1 MDMTTNQIKQTLVL
15 HDKRTVSEE
24 EFTPAAVLIPLFYKN
39 DELHVLLTLRTETVA
54 AHKGQISFPG
64 GARENGDADLLET
77 ALRETYE
84 EVGIKPED
92 VEVLGEL
99 DDLLAVTN
107 FVVTPFV
114 GIIPYPYEF
123 NVSHDEIA
131 ELIEI
136 PLSFF
141 LNGSNC
147 RTEQRPYR
155 GRNVTVYYYDYGKY
169 TVWGVTAR
177 ILKGFL
183 DLCFG
188 STNENLDAKA
198 S

>member
-1 MDMTTNQIKQTLVL
+1 MDALKQQIRSTLSQHSKSVAS
-15 HDKRTVSEE
+15 DEK
-24 EFTPAAVLIPLFYKN
+24 FTPSAVLIPIFYK
-39 DELHVLLTLRTETVA
+39 DGEPHLLLTLRTETVA
-54 AHKGQISFPG
+54 SHKGQISFPG
-64 GARENGDADLLET
+64 GTRENGDRDLLTT
-77 ALRETYE
+77 ALRETFE
-84 EVGIKPED
+84 EVGIRPDD

-114 GIIPYPYEF
+114 GVFPYPYEF
-123 NVSHDEIA
+123 KVSHDEIA

-141 LNGSNC
+141 VDPRNRRAEEWL
-147 RTEQRPYR
+147 YH
-155 GRNVTVYYYDYGKY
+155 GRKSTVYFYDYGKY

-177 ILKGFL
+177 ILKGFI
-183 DLCFG
+183 DLCIP
-188 STNENLDAKA
+188 SEL

>member
-1 MDMTTNQIKQTLVL
+1 MPLRDPMDGLKQQI
-15 HDKRTVSEE
+15 RTSLAKHSKSVASEE
-24 EFTPAAVLIPLFYKN
+24 TFTPSAVLIPIFYKN
-39 DELHVLLTLRTETVA
+39 GEPHLLLTLRTETVA
-54 AHKGQISFPG
+54 SHKGQISFPG
-64 GARENGDADLLET
+64 GTRENGDRDLLAT
-77 ALRETYE
+77 ALRETFE
-84 EVGIKPED
+84 EVGIRPED

-114 GIIPYPYEF
+114 GVFPYPYDF
-123 NVSHDEIA
+123 KISHDEIA

-141 LNGSNC
+141 MDPRNRRVEERL
-147 RTEQRPYR
+147 YR
-155 GRNVTVYYYDYGKY
+155 GRNVTVYFYDYGKY

-177 ILKGFL
+177 ILKDFV
-183 DLCFG
+183 DFCIP
-188 STNENLDAKA
+188 SEQ

>member
-1 MDMTTNQIKQTLVL
+1 MEKLKNQIKATLAGHTKKV
-15 HDKRTVSEE
+15 VPEE
-24 EFTPAAVLIPLFYKN
+24 SFIPAAVLIPLFFKN
-39 DELHVLLTLRTETVA
+39 REPHVLLTLRTNNVA
-54 AHKGQISFPG
+54 SHKGQISFPG
-64 GARENGDADLLET
+64 GTRENGDKSLLET

-84 EVGIKPED
+84 EVGIRPAD

-114 GIIPYPYEF
+114 GVIPYPYDF
-123 NVSHDEIA
+123 IVSQQEIA

-141 LNGSNC
+141 LDPRNVRSDKMV
-147 RTEQRPYR
+147 YR
-155 GRNVTVYYYDYGKY
+155 EREVTVYFYDYGNY

-183 DLCFG
+183 NLCLF
-188 STNENLDAKA
+188 
-198 S
+198 

>member
-1 MDMTTNQIKQTLVL
+1 MDGLKQQIRTTLARHSKSMA
-15 HDKRTVSEE
+15 SEE
-24 EFTPAAVLIPLFYKN
+24 KFTPSAVLIPIFYKN
-39 DELHVLLTLRTETVA
+39 GEPHLLLTLRTETVA
-54 AHKGQISFPG
+54 SHKGQISFPG
-64 GARENGDADLLET
+64 GTREKGDRDLLAT
-77 ALRETYE
+77 ALRETFE
-84 EVGIKPED
+84 EVGIRPED

-114 GIIPYPYEF
+114 GVFPYPYDF
-123 NVSHDEIA
+123 RVSYDEIA

-141 LNGSNC
+141 IDPRNRRAEERL
-147 RTEQRPYR
+147 YR
-155 GRNVTVYYYDYGKY
+155 GRKATVYFYDYGKY

-177 ILKGFL
+177 ILKGFV
-183 DLCFG
+183 DLCMP
-188 STNENLDAKA
+188 SEP

>member
-1 MDMTTNQIKQTLVL
+1 MDILKQQIRNTLAQ
-15 HDKRTVSEE
+15 HSKSMASEE
-24 EFTPAAVLIPLFYKN
+24 SFTPSAVLIPIFYKN
-39 DELHVLLTLRTETVA
+39 AEPYMLLTLRTETVA
-54 AHKGQISFPG
+54 SHKGQISFPG
-64 GARENGDADLLET
+64 GAHENGDRDLLAT
-77 ALRETYE
+77 ALRETFE
-84 EVGIKPED
+84 EVGIRPED

-114 GIIPYPYEF
+114 GVFPYPYDF
-123 NVSHDEIA
+123 KVSDDEIA

-141 LNGSNC
+141 INPNN
-147 RTEQRPYR
+147 RRAEERMYR
-155 GRNVTVYYYDYGKY
+155 GRKVTVYFYDYGKY

-177 ILKGFL
+177 IIKGFV
-183 DLCFG
+183 DLCLQ
-188 STNENLDAKA
+188 SEQ

>member
-1 MDMTTNQIKQTLVL
+1 MDELKQKIRDALGQHSKSVAS
-15 HDKRTVSEE
+15 DA
-24 EFTPAAVLIPLFYKN
+24 EFIPAAVLIPIFLK
-39 DELHVLLTLRTETVA
+39 EGEPHLLLTLRTETVA
-54 AHKGQISFPG
+54 SHKGQISFPG
-64 GARENGDADLLET
+64 GTREEGDKDLLLT

-92 VEVLGEL
+92 VEILGEL

-114 GIIPYPYEF
+114 GVFPYPYAF
-123 NVSHDEIA
+123 RISSNEIA

-141 LNGSNC
+141 IDPANR
-147 RTEQRPYR
+147 RTEEWLYR
-155 GRNVTVYYYDYGKY
+155 GRYTTVYFYDYNNY

-177 ILKGFL
+177 ILKGFV
-183 DLCFG
+183 DICFG
-188 STNENLDAKA
+188 PDRG
-198 S
+198 